1 MAQREC
7 SELGRK
13 HFEIALRKI
22 WWQWRKM
29 ERMFQLKCGMIRHR
43 YKENVIRDKSI
54 RIERELGLVQFI
66 LFFNKATSLS
76 NHTI

>member
-1 MAQREC
+1 
-7 SELGRK
+7 
-13 HFEIALRKI
+13 
-22 WWQWRKM
+22 M

>member
-1 MAQREC
+1 
-7 SELGRK
+7 
-13 HFEIALRKI
+13 
-22 WWQWRKM
+22 M
-29 ERMFQLKCGMIRHR
+29 ERMFQLKCAMVRRR
-43 YKENVIRDKSI
+43 YKENMIRDKSI

>member
-7 SELGRK
+7 SEWGRK

-29 ERMFQLKCGMIRHR
+29 ERMFQLKCAMVRRR
-43 YKENVIRDKSI
+43 YKENMIRDKSI